1 MTKRTSTSYVCTL
14 DVNSCVDMEKLE
26 TIKKAVAAINND
38 RSIKYKKRVVVRGR
52 KPAVKMQAAGGYIHR
67 PSKGLV
73 SYDWAGNI
81 VGGIANATKLD
92 VYIYDR
98 RD

>member
-1 MTKRTSTSYVCTL
+1 MTKRTSTSYLCTL
-14 DVNSCVDMEKLE
+14 DVNSSFDMQQLE
-26 TIKKAVAAINND
+26 LIRHTVKVSNHRMAN
-38 RSIKYKKRVVVRGR
+38 KKRVVIRGR
-52 KPAVKMQAAGGYIHR
+52 KPAVKAQIVDRWTGKTR
-67 PSKGLV
+67 VL

-81 VGGIANATKLD
+81 VGGIANATKID

>member
-14 DVNSCVDMEKLE
+14 DVASVSDMQLLE
-26 TIKKAVAAINND
+26 VIRKTVKVSND
-38 RSIKYKKRVVVRGR
+38 RMPNKKRVVIRGR

>member
-1 MTKRTSTSYVCTL
+1 MTKRTSTSYLCTL
-14 DVNSCVDMEKLE
+14 DVNSSFDMQQLE
-26 TIKKAVAAINND
+26 LIRKTVKVSNYRLAN
-38 RSIKYKKRVVVRGR
+38 KKRVVIRGR
-52 KPAVKMQAAGGYIHR
+52 KPAVKAQIVDRWTGKTR
-67 PSKGLV
+67 VL

-81 VGGIANATKLD
+81 VGGIANATKID